1 MEGWENIRREL
12 LKDPKYATPIPGID
26 EIVAGRP
33 DFLDENGRAPRVIPV
48 QVPSLRL
55 EKQGFIPHAGG
66 ARCVTLRR
74 RRTPAFFF
82 YTFIRKVLYPFFKG
96 DRQLRRASSP
106 PPPSW
111 LFTLI

>member
-55 EKQGFIPHAGG
+55 EKQGFIPHAGV

-82 YTFIRKVLYPFFKG
+82 IHSFAKYYTLSLKG
-96 DRQLRRASSP
+96 IAS
-106 PPPSW
+106 
-111 LFTLI
+111 